1 MCVCVCVCEWLC
13 YVRVCRADLQF
24 LRIARPHTV
33 FVTRTH
39 AHTHCSRNAYMCAC
53 VCVYVNGCAMSAYV
67 ARICNFYELPACT
80 LFSLH
85 ARTRTHTHTLFAQ
98 CVNTTLNVHRTHEC
112 CYAHTNNICIK
123 LNHLRNCRQLLNT
136 VTLVL
141 TWRFFLSRKGI
152 LSLHFKKRLYASGKQ
167 YTFNGYFFSSLL
179 SFFVCGDFTH
189 LNEYLFWITQGKF
202 G

>member
-1 MCVCVCVCEWLC
+1 MCVC
-13 YVRVCRADLQF
+13 
-24 LRIARPHTV
+24 
-33 FVTRTH
+33 
-39 AHTHCSRNAYMCAC
+39 AY

-85 ARTRTHTHTLFAQ
+85 ARTRTHTLFAQ

-112 CYAHTNNICIK
+112 CYAHTNNFCIK

-152 LSLHFKKRLYASGKQ
+152 LSLHSKKRLCVRGIL
-167 YTFNGYFFSSLL
+167 FSSRAT
-179 SFFVCGDFTH
+179 FFFLCAEIS
-189 LNEYLFWITQGKF
+189 LI
-202 G
+202 